1 MTKYAMDFTD
11 KTVLIT
17 GSSRGI
23 GRATAIAFAEAGAR
37 VAVHYRSGQEAALET
52 LQLMPGDDHLMVKAD
67 VANPEQVADMIQTCV
82 QEMGKLDILVNNAG
96 VFVPHPIDDCS
107 YEEWQKAWHKTL
119 SINLTG
125 AANACYCAA
134 QVMIE
139 QGGGRMINV
148 TSRGAFRGEPDHPA
162 YGASKAGL
170 NSMSQSLALKLG
182 KHGISVYAIAP
193 GFVET
198 DMAKPVLD
206 GPQGDGIRQQSPL
219 GRVAQPEEIAYAILF
234 YASQPA
240 EFLTGGILDVNGA
253 SYLRS

>member
-1 MTKYAMDFTD
+1 MDFTD

-23 GRATAIAFAEAGAR
+23 GRAAAIAFAEAGAR
-37 VAVHYRSGQEAALET
+37 VAVHYRSGQESAMET
-52 LQLMPGDDHLMVKAD
+52 LQNMPGDDHLMIKAD
-67 VANPEQVADMIQTCV
+67 VADPRQVSEMIQTCV
-82 QEMGKLDILVNNAG
+82 QEMGRLDILVNNAG
-96 VFVPHPIDDCS
+96 VFLPHPIDTCS
-107 YEEWQKAWHKTL
+107 YEDWQQAWSDTL
-119 SINLTG
+119 NINLTG

-134 QVMIE
+134 QVMIK
-139 QGGGRMINV
+139 QGAGRIINI
-148 TSRGAFRGEPDHPA
+148 TSRGAFRGEPEHPA

-170 NSMSQSLALKLG
+170 NALSQSLALKLG

-198 DMAKPVLD
+198 DMARPVLD
-206 GPQGDGIRQQSPL
+206 GPQGEAISQQSPL
-219 GRVAQPEEIAYAILF
+219 GRVAQPAEVAYAILF

-240 EFLTGGILDVNGA
+240 AFLTGGILDVNGA

>member
-1 MTKYAMDFTD
+1 MDFTD

-52 LQLMPGDDHLMVKAD
+52 LRLMPGDNHLMLKAD
-67 VANPEQVADMIQTCV
+67 VADPGQVADMIQTGV
-82 QEMGKLDILVNNAG
+82 REMGRLDILVNNAG
-96 VFVPHPIDDCS
+96 VFLPHPIDTCS
-107 YEEWQKAWHKTL
+107 YEEWQHAWNDTIG
-119 SINLTG
+119 INLTG

-139 QGGGRMINV
+139 QGAGRIINV
-148 TSRGAFRGEPDHPA
+148 TSRGAFRGEPEHPA

-170 NSMSQSLALKLG
+170 NALSQSLALKLG
-182 KHGISVYAIAP
+182 KYGISVYAIAP

-206 GPQGDGIRQQSPL
+206 GPQGEAIFRQSPL
-219 GRVAQPEEIAYAILF
+219 GRVAQPEEVAYAILF

-240 EFLTGGILDVNGA
+240 AFLTGGILDVNGA

>member
-1 MTKYAMDFTD
+1 MINQTMDFTD
-11 KTVLIT
+11 KTILIT

-23 GRATAIAFAEAGAR
+23 GRATAIAFAQAGAR
-37 VAVHYRSGQEAALET
+37 VAVHYRSGEAAALET
-52 LQLMPGDDHLMVKAD
+52 LRLMPGDDHLLVKAD
-67 VANPEQVADMIQTCV
+67 VADPTQVADMIKTCV
-82 QEMGKLDILVNNAG
+82 REMGRLDILVNNAG
-96 VFVPHPIDDCS
+96 IFVPHPIDSCS
-107 YEEWQKAWHKTL
+107 YEDWQNAWHKTL

-134 QVMIE
+134 QIMIE
-139 QGGGRMINV
+139 QGEGRIINV

-162 YGASKAGL
+162 YGASKAGMNAL
-170 NSMSQSLALKLG
+170 SQSLALKLG

-198 DMAKPVLD
+198 DMAKPVLE
-206 GPQGDGIRQQSPL
+206 GPQGEAIRQQSPL
-219 GRVAQPEEIAYAILF
+219 GRVAQPEDVAYAILF

-240 EFLTGGILDVNGA
+240 AFLTGGILDVNGA